1 MAVRARG
8 EGFQA
13 DFTLAGQ
20 RYRAQFPSHQEAL
33 QWEADAR
40 AAIIGGRPLPTAPTG
55 PVGGPMTLKELAQK
69 TVDRYWRGTKNE
81 VGAQRNAE
89 RAVRFFGANTAPAAI
104 TSARIDEY
112 VGDMM
117 RQRLS
122 GSTINRQLAALSK
135 MLRYAERLGQIESR
149 PAIERRKEGEPR
161 ERFLT
166 EPEAQALIDCLA
178 HWGKDDEALLVML
191 LLDTG
196 ARLGEGLALR
206 QRDLAADRVTLG
218 AAGASKTG
226 EWRVVP
232 LTRRLREAF
241 AARPAVAPT
250 DRVFG
255 GVNRYT
261 FTKLY
266 GRVVDHLKLGDDVVI
281 HTLRHTCASWL
292 VQRGVDLRR
301 VQAWMGH
308 KSIQTTLRYAKLA
321 PTSLF
326 EAVSVLDDK
335 PDNVVPLRRT
345 A

>member
-1 MAVRARG
+1 MSVRARG

-20 RYRAQFPSHQEAL
+20 RYRAQFPTHQEAL

-40 AAIIGGRPLPTAPTG
+40 AAIIGGRPLPGAPTG
-55 PVGGPMTLKELAQK
+55 AVASMTIKEAAQR
-69 TVDRYWRGTKNE
+69 TVERYWRGTKNE
-81 VGAQRNAE
+81 EGAQRNVE
-89 RAVRFFGANTAPAAI
+89 VAVEFFGANTPVSAI
-104 TSARIDEY
+104 TSAKVDEY
-112 VGDMM
+112 VGEL
-117 RQRLS
+117 QRR
-122 GSTINRQLAALSK
+122 GQAGGTINRKLAALSK
-135 MLRYAERLGQIESR
+135 TLRHAVRLGAL
-149 PAIERRKEGEPR
+149 PAVPSIERRKEGEPR

-166 EPEAQALIDCLA
+166 EPEAQALIDLLA
-178 HWGKDDEALLVML
+178 HWGKPEEALLVTF

-206 QRDLAADRVTLG
+206 VADVAEDRVTLG
-218 AAGASKTG
+218 AGGASKTG

-232 LTRRLREAF
+232 LTRRLREALGGIKYHQ
-241 AARPAVAPT
+241 RT
-250 DRVFG
+250 DRVFHI
-255 GVNRYT
+255 NRYT

-266 GRVVDHLKLGDDVVI
+266 GRAVDHLKLGDDVVI

-308 KSIQTTLRYAKLA
+308 RSIQTTLRYAKLS

-335 PDNVVPLRRT
+335 PTNVVPLRRP